1 MCITLWFNAYSII
14 ELFSF
19 SSTFVER
26 CSGLKGNLILIIFP
40 QQYYMIFNGIRQ
52 HNDVCCYDWRREWA
66 TWSPAHII
74 DLDKPEAGGLS
85 AMVLLSFLFSL
96 KFPNISSVCFRIKQK
111 YCLQKSPSVEMF
123 VTPEEGGKTFKASHE
138 DRFVYARLQL
148 MIKRLSSHG
157 HNKQH

>member
-14 ELFSF
+14 QLFPF
-19 SSTFVER
+19 SSTFVVR

-40 QQYYMIFNGIRQ
+40 QQYYMTFNGIRQ
-52 HNDVCCYDWRREWA
+52 HNNVCCYDWRREWA

-85 AMVLLSFLFSL
+85 AMVPLSFLFSL
-96 KFPNISSVCFRIKQK
+96 KFPNVSSVYFRIKLK

-123 VTPEEGGKTFKASHE
+123 VMLEEGGKTFKASHE
-138 DRFVYARLQL
+138 DRLFMQAF
-148 MIKRLSSHG
+148 S
-157 HNKQH
+157 